1 MEAYAEWWLQR
12 ARTMALSVNKDT
24 GVYSGHAEEAE
35 EAFTRA
41 MSQFEFARALKVCT
55 PDQGETLLLA
65 RLQAERERTWNRQG
79 RVCDKLAQLEKVHVL
94 SLREEARKGKARRRQ
109 LQAQKRRKKKLSKVC
124 TR

>member
-1 MEAYAEWWLQR
+1 MAYAEWWLQR

>member
-1 MEAYAEWWLQR
+1 MAYAEWWLQR

-109 LQAQKRRKKKLSKVC
+109 LQAQKKVVKGLY
-124 TR
+124 TVTS